1 MSRLWPL
8 YERLSRDD
16 EKGREEAQMAADP
29 AYAAMMAECK
39 AEHDALVERAK
50 TDPEAAR
57 QLA

>member
-1 MSRLWPL
+1 MARTEDVKIMAL

-16 EKGREEAQMAADP
+16 EKGREEAQ
-29 AYAAMMAECK
+29 MAECK